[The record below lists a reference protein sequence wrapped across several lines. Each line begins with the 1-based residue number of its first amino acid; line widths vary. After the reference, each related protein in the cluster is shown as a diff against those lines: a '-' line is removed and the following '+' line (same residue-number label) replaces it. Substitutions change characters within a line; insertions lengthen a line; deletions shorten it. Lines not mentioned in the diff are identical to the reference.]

1 MSGMTIPWW
10 IKVVVII
17 IQIKEKIAKLFK
29 KGEKKCDNQQDV
41 DQPNGP
47 LAPSF

>member
-10 IKVVVII
+10 MKVVVII
-17 IQIKEKIAKLFK
+17 IQIKEKIIKLFK
-29 KGEKKCDNQQDV
+29 KGEKKCDNQEV

-47 LAPSF
+47 VAPSF